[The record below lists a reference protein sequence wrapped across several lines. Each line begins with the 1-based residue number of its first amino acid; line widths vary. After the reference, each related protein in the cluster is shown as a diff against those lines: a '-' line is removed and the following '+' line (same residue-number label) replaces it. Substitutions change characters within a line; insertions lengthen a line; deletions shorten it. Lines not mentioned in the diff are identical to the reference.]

1 MRKTVTMP
9 LLVGAIALVTGGWF
23 LQKGAADE
31 LNLYSQVRLFEEV
44 VDMVSERFV
53 DANDQEQLYQMA
65 IEGLLNELGDPY
77 SILMDRDQ
85 YADLRLD
92 TTGEYGGLGIEIAVR
107 NGWITIIAPIPG
119 TPADRAGLQPGD
131 RIVEVDGASTEG
143 WTEDDAVKVLR
154 GPKGKSVDIKI
165 GRAGAEQP
173 IPYTIKRD
181 DIEVRAVPAAY
192 LMEDGIGYVGVARF
206 SESSA
211 REVRD
216 AVEAMRE
223 QGMQGLILDLR
234 DNPGGLLDQSF
245 EMADLFL
252 PEDVA
257 ITETR
262 GRVDDDNHSYRAT
275 DRDHFPDLP
284 MVVLING
291 ASASASEIV
300 AGALQDHDRALLVG
314 QRTFGK
320 GSVQTLFRLR
330 AGDYVLKLTTARW
343 YTPSGRSIQAPHGD
357 EPAAPVSDIASD
369 DDPDDDGGREIF
381 RTDAGREV
389 LGGGG
394 ISPDLA
400 VQREADPA
408 VEALVRAINPYG
420 AAYSDAMFDFATAYA
435 ASRQSLRPD
444 FEVTEEMLDAL
455 YRRLTDGGVEVSRET
470 YDAARGWLVRQL
482 GYRIAYSK
490 WGQEGARRRWNADDP
505 DVEMARE
512 VLRDASRPGDV
523 FGIAAARLDGADE
536 PEAEEALAGA
546 GAEGRP

>member
-1 MRKTVTMP
+1 MP
-9 LLVGAIALVTGGWF
+9 LLVGAIALTTGGWF
-23 LQKGAADE
+23 LQKGAAEE

-53 DANDQEQLYQMA
+53 DANDQDKLYQMA

-77 SILMDRDQ
+77 SILMNRDQ

-119 TPADRAGLQPGD
+119 TPAERAGLQAGD

-165 GRAGAEQP
+165 GRAGAERP

-181 DIEVRAVPAAY
+181 EIEVRAVPAAY
-192 LMEDGIGYVGVARF
+192 LMEDDIGYVGVARF

-216 AVEAMRE
+216 AVEDMRE
-223 QGMQGLILDLR
+223 RGMRGLILDLR

-252 PEDVA
+252 PKGVA

-275 DRDHFPDLP
+275 DGDHFPDLP

-300 AGALQDHDRALLVG
+300 AGALQDHDRALLMG

-357 EPAAPVSDIASD
+357 QSDAPVSDIVD
-369 DDPDDDGGREIF
+369 DADPDDDGGREIF

-400 VQREADPA
+400 VERDTDPG
-408 VEALVRAINPYG
+408 VEALVRALNPYG
-420 AAYSDAMFDFATAYA
+420 AAYSDAIFDYANAYA
-435 ASRQSLRPD
+435 SRHELSPD
-444 FEVTEEMLDAL
+444 FEVTDPMLDGF
-455 YRRLTDGGVEVSRET
+455 YERLVEGDVDVARET
-470 YDAARGWLVRQL
+470 FDGASDFLRRQL
-482 GYRIAYSK
+482 AYRIAYSE
-490 WGQEGARRRWNADDP
+490 WGQEGARQRWNAGDRDI
-505 DVEMARE
+505 EAARA
-512 VLRDASRPGDV
+512 VLRDALSPADV
-523 FGIAAARLDGADE
+523 FGIAAALE
-536 PEAEEALAGA
+536 SVEQQPEVETAMAGA
-546 GAEGRP
+546 GAEGQP

>member
-1 MRKTVTMP
+1 MRKTVAMP
-9 LLVGAIALVTGGWF
+9 LLVGAIALTTGGWF

-53 DANDQEQLYQMA
+53 DANDQDELYQMA
-65 IEGLLNELGDPY
+65 IEGLLHELGDPY
-77 SILMDRDQ
+77 SILMNSDQ

-119 TPADRAGLQPGD
+119 TPAERAGLQAGD

-165 GRAGAEQP
+165 GRAGAERP
-173 IPYTIKRD
+173 IPYTITRD
-181 DIEVRAVPAAY
+181 EIEVRAVPAAY

-216 AVEAMRE
+216 AVENMQERGMR
-223 QGMQGLILDLR
+223 GLILDLR

-252 PEDVA
+252 PKGVA

-262 GRVDDDNHSYRAT
+262 GRVDEDNHSYRAT
-275 DRDHFPDLP
+275 DGDHFPDLP

-300 AGALQDHDRALLVG
+300 AGALQDHDRALLMG

-357 EPAAPVSDIASD
+357 QSDAPVSDIAED

-400 VQREADPA
+400 VERDADPG
-408 VEALVRAINPYG
+408 VETLVRALNPYG
-420 AAYSDAMFDFATAYA
+420 AAYSDAIFAYA
-435 ASRQSLRPD
+435 NAYASRHELSPD
-444 FEVTEEMLDAL
+444 FEVTDPMLDGFYAHL
-455 YRRLTDGGVEVSRET
+455 IEGDVDVDREIFDGASDFLR
-470 YDAARGWLVRQL
+470 RQL
-482 GYRIAYSK
+482 AYRIAYSE
-490 WGQEGARRRWNADDP
+490 WGQEGARQRWNAGDP
-505 DVEMARE
+505 DIDAARA
-512 VLRDASRPGDV
+512 VLREALSPADV
-523 FGIAAARLDGADE
+523 FGIAAAME
-536 PEAEEALAGA
+536 SVEEQSESETAMAGA
-546 GAEGRP
+546 GAEGQP